1 MMQRRDFLSTVATA
15 TGALAGGSLFA
26 AAAKPKNILL
36 SNGWHCVNIGD
47 IAHAPGMIRLI
58 ETHLPGTTVTLW
70 PKRELTPEVIAML
83 RAAFPQLEILP
94 SGGVDDDNRVVGA
107 ELKTAIERADLFVL
121 GSGGY
126 HSEPIDTWRSL
137 TDKPYGAYGVSLNT
151 ATHHEALN
159 AAQFVYLR
167 DTKALHV
174 LQQAGVKP
182 RVMEF
187 APDSTFGLHL
197 RNDAAGDAY
206 LRSVGLEHKKFLAVI
221 PRSRYSP
228 YDTIYGTPPT
238 PRDVERRRVNAEF
251 DLADH
256 EPLRE
261 TMIRWV
267 RETKLPV
274 LACPEMTY
282 HIELAKRV
290 LVDPLPDDVKRKVVW
305 RDSWWLCD
313 EAASV
318 LSSASA
324 LVSYDCHAPIIAL
337 VNGTPAI
344 HVRLPSDTP
353 KSQMFLDLGFTDWK
367 QELDDVRGS
376 KLADLTL
383 AIEADPVAAGKKVK
397 AGMAE
402 AHRLQTRSMSVLRQI
417 LAG

>member
-1 MMQRRDFLSTVATA
+1 MQRRTFLATA
-15 TGALAGGSLFA
+15 AGASFFNGSLFA
-26 AAAKPKNILL
+26 ADAKPKNILL

-58 ETHLPGTTVTLW
+58 EQHLPGTTVTFW
-70 PKRELTPEVIAML
+70 PKRELTPEVIVML
-83 RAAFPQLEILP
+83 TAAFPKLQILP
-94 SGGVDDDNRVVGA
+94 SGGVDEQRRVVGS
-107 ELKTAIERADLFVL
+107 ELKAAMDRADLFIL

-126 HSEPIDTWRSL
+126 HAEPIDAWLSV
-137 TDKPYGAYGVSLNT
+137 TDKPYGAYGVSFNK

-167 DTKALHV
+167 DTKALGV
-174 LQQAGVKP
+174 LQQAGIKP
-182 RVMEF
+182 ATMEF

-206 LRSVGLEHKKFLAVI
+206 LKRVGLEHKKFLAVV

-238 PRDVERRRVNAEF
+238 PEDVERRRVNTEF
-251 DLADH
+251 DFADH

-267 RETKLPV
+267 RETGTPV

-282 HIELAKRV
+282 HVELAKRV
-290 LVDPLPDDVKRKVVW
+290 LVDPLPDDVKKKVVW

-318 LSSASA
+318 LAQATA

-344 HVRLPSDTP
+344 HVRLPTDTP
-353 KSQMFLDLGFTDWK
+353 KSQMFLDLGLTGWK
-367 QELDDVRGS
+367 QELDDIRGS

-383 AIEADPVAAGKKVK
+383 AIHADPAATQQKVAAALAKVRQLQEK
-397 AGMAE
+397 SLAVVGHAMAD
-402 AHRLQTRSMSVLRQI
+402 
-417 LAG
+417 

>member
-1 MMQRRDFLSTVATA
+1 MQRRDFLAAGAAATA
-15 TGALAGGSLFA
+15 ARFGGPLFA
-26 AAAKPKNILL
+26 GDKKPRNIRL

-58 ETHLPGTTVTLW
+58 EQHLPGTTVTFW
-70 PKRELTPEVIAML
+70 PRRELTPEVQQML
-83 RAAFPQLEILP
+83 TAAFPQLTILP
-94 SGGVDDDNRVVGA
+94 PGGDENGRAVGV
-107 ELKTAIERADLFVL
+107 ELKQAIERADLFVL

-126 HSEPIDTWRSL
+126 HAEPIDVWRNA
-137 TDKPYGAYGVSLNT
+137 TNKPFGAYGVSFSKASHLD
-151 ATHHEALN
+151 ALREA
-159 AAQFVYLR
+159 AFVYLR
-167 DTKALHV
+167 DTKSVDV
-174 LQQAGVKP
+174 LRAAGAQSKVLT
-182 RVMEF
+182 F

-197 RNDAAGDAY
+197 RNDAVGDAY
-206 LRSVGLEHKKFLAVI
+206 LKRVGLERKKFLAVI

-228 YDTIYGTPPT
+228 YDTIYGTTPT
-238 PRDVERRRVNAEF
+238 AEDIERRRVNAEF

-261 TMIRWV
+261 TIIRWV
-267 RETKLPV
+267 RETGQPV

-290 LVDPLPDDVKRKVVW
+290 LVDPLPDDVKQQVVW

-318 LSSASA
+318 LARASA

-353 KSQMFLDLGFTDWK
+353 KSQMFLDLGLTDWK

-383 AIEADPVAAGKKVK
+383 AIHTDPVEAGEKVDAAMV
-397 AGMAE
+397 E
-402 AHRLQTRSMSVLRQI
+402 ARRLQTES
-417 LAG
+417 LAVVGKSLG